1 MIILG
6 IIFFILQLGD
16 LITTNLAIK
25 NGCQEANP
33 LLKESLEGSGFPL
46 SLAIVKIGLSIFL
59 IIMISVNNII
69 LNIIILIL
77 DILLFVVI
85 INNLIRIPIQKKY
98 NRLFFMESAQLI
110 KFMQFW
116 DIREF
121 IYQIWHPQ
129 RVPDPNRWKK
139 RAFIQVK
146 TVRSWIKRIHLSSE
160 S

>member
-6 IIFFILQLGD
+6 IFFLILQLGD

-46 SLAIVKIGLSIFL
+46 SLAIVKIGMSIFL
-59 IIMISVNNII
+59 IIVISVSSMI
-69 LNIIILIL
+69 LNVIVLIL

-129 RVPDPNRWKK
+129 HVPDPNRWKK

-160 S
+160 T